1 MTLLDMITFFSFDAA
16 KPPGWN
22 AIKANQPEMP
32 DWYYSLFLSLCV
44 SLSGSLFFWW
54 KPSHRA
60 TKRES
65 GEWRGAIVIG
75 LLSSFFFPAVERTG
89 RRRRR
94 DVMKVGRKAKE
105 TRNVGQQA
113 SGLLTLFSTVSS
125 VKIYLYIHV
134 CLSWVT
140 CVWVGGARHD
150 RAPAPVSRDPF
161 VRYRT
166 PCICILVWMTV
177 KIKMALFIYI

>member
-1 MTLLDMITFFSFDAA
+1 MQSKQINRRCQIDITLSFS
-16 KPPGWN
+16 
-22 AIKANQPEMP
+22 
-32 DWYYSLFLSLCV
+32 LCVCV
-44 SLSGSLFFWW
+44 SLSRGPLFLMKAKPSSHKERIWRMERCDCDRVAVLLFF
-54 KPSHRA
+54 S
-60 TKRES
+60 
-65 GEWRGAIVIG
+65 
-75 LLSSFFFPAVERTG
+75 PAVERTG
-89 RRRRR
+89 RRRRRR